1 MYSKKYDHYWNRVGN
16 AEVDLTREQFGKDI
30 EIDDGETVPRDSLF
44 ASKDANT
51 LIRYDILKRKY
62 DSLNTP

>member
-1 MYSKKYDHYWNRVGN
+1 MYSKKYDHYWNKVGN
-16 AEVDLTREQFGKDI
+16 EEIDLTREQFGEVI
-30 EIDDGETVPRDSLF
+30 EIDDGETVTRDSLF